1 MKILF
6 DVTYVNNNSI
16 SGVTNYAYR
25 LLNGFRICNFNKQ
38 IFLLVTQENAQ
49 AIMQAVEGYSQIDIQ
64 LKKIKIQHFNGYI
77 NKCSLND
84 IIKKNSI
91 DLFISPYIVF
101 HGLYTDIVPSI
112 GVFHD
117 AQGFNLMGN
126 IIKQKAYNVFTK
138 HILQHF
144 TTIVTIS
151 NYAKNDII
159 KKIPSIRNK
168 INVIYNSVIP
178 INNHVLHKENAI
190 PYILNVNTLEPY
202 KNLIT
207 LIKAFNII
215 KSKIPHSLYV
225 KAKRLPY
232 WDNTILPYIKEKGFE
247 NRVKLIEENYS
258 EIEMTSLYQNAAL
271 FVSPSLMEGF
281 GFTPIEAALYKIPV
295 ICSKESA
302 LYETTRGLLNYY
314 EPATDEKEL
323 ATAILKQLFEAT
335 DRQTLSAISNEYA
348 NCYST
353 KKQAEQFI
361 KLIKSLV

>member
-6 DVTYVNNNSI
+6 DVTYINNTV

-25 LLNGFRICNFNKQ
+25 LLNGFRMCNFNNQ
-38 IFLLVTQENAQ
+38 IFLLVTPENACIVAQ
-49 AIMQAVEGYSQIDIQ
+49 NVVGYSLIEINL
-64 LKKIKIQHFNGYI
+64 LKNTKIQYFNGCI
-77 NKCSLND
+77 NQYFLNK
-84 IIKKNSI
+84 IIKNNGI

-126 IIKQKAYNVFTK
+126 IVKQFAYNTFTK

-151 NYAKNDII
+151 NYAKKDII
-159 KKIPSIRNK
+159 KKIPFLRNK
-168 INVIYNSVIP
+168 ISVIYNSILPV
-178 INNHVLHKENAI
+178 NNYVLHEKNTI

-207 LIKAFNII
+207 LVKAFDLI
-215 KSKIPHSLYV
+215 KSRIPHLLYV

-232 WDNTILPYIKEKGFE
+232 WDDVILPYIKGNKLE
-247 NRVKLIEENYS
+247 NRVKLLEEKYT
-258 EIEMTSLYQNAAL
+258 ETEMARLYQNAAL

-314 EPATDEKEL
+314 EPATDENEL
-323 ATAILKQLFEAT
+323 ATAIMKQLFNKT
-335 DRQTLSAISNEYA
+335 DQQTLSAISDEYVR
-348 NCYST
+348 CYST

-361 KLIKSLV
+361 KLINSLV